1 MSGTLNSIYNNSS
14 YALRLQTDAMSRL
27 QEQVTTGSRINR
39 SSDDPSAAF
48 RVMGLNSQQRSLAGY
63 IDTLSEVVSTL
74 EITSSVVDNMTSS
87 ISETKSLLAR
97 ITGGSFN
104 NQIRNTTAEGINDIL
119 EQIVLLT
126 NTKHAD
132 QYLFGGSDTKTAPYV
147 VERTNGQITNVTYQG
162 SYENRYIEVAPGVEA
177 SSFDVGDNIFSSNN
191 REDPEFLGDT
201 GAKAGTG
208 TSNAKGFIWLTVSGS
223 EGNYTLSIDDGLTTF
238 NTDGTDT
245 NLAVTSSITGEVLYI
260 DTTEINNTGVELVN
274 VPGTHDIFST
284 LISIRD
290 ILNNN
295 RNLSE
300 GEISELRDNTL
311 EALEE
316 VRVLLVDKTVSV
328 GVKIGFLE
336 NLKGTLENIKFD
348 TEDENTRL
356 QEADIAQ
363 IAIDLS
369 RQEVLYQMSL
379 SITGKLI
386 SISLLDFI

>member
-14 YALRLQTDAMSRL
+14 YALRLQTDALSRL

-39 SSDDPSAAF
+39 ASDDPSAAF
-48 RVMGLNSQQRSLAGY
+48 RVMGLDSQQRSLTGY
-63 IDTLSEVVSTL
+63 IDNLSEVISTL
-74 EITSSVVDNMTSS
+74 EITSSVVENITSS
-87 ISETKSLLAR
+87 ISETKSFLAQ
-97 ITGGSFN
+97 ISGGSFN
-104 NQIRNTTAEGINDIL
+104 SQIRETTVEGINDIL
-119 EQIVLLT
+119 EEIVLLA

-132 QYLFGGSDTKTAPYV
+132 QYLFGGSDTKTTPYV
-147 VERTNGQITNVTYQG
+147 VERTNGQIISVTYQG

-177 SSFDVGDNIFSSNN
+177 SSFDVGDNIFSSDD
-191 REDPEFLGDT
+191 RSEPEFLGQT

-208 TSNAKGFIWLTVSGS
+208 TSSIKGFTWLTVSGS

-260 DTTEINNTGVELVN
+260 DTTEINNTGDELIN
-274 VPGTHDIFST
+274 VPGTHDVFDT
-284 LISIRD
+284 LINIRD
-290 ILNNN
+290 ILSNNK
-295 RNLSE
+295 NLSE
-300 GEISELRDNTL
+300 GEITQLRDNTL
-311 EALEE
+311 DALEE
-316 VRVLLVDKTVSV
+316 VRSLLVNKSVSV
-328 GVKIGFLE
+328 GAKIGFLE
-336 NLKGTLENIKFD
+336 NLKGTLENIKYD